1 MKSWRS
7 FPHTSSHS
15 QKEFIYVRLSQTVRP
30 GRYLFSIRDRS
41 HLLGSVADREEV
53 SPRISFSQPLTYK
66 IFSPGKKHPATSV
79 FTHPHPQPQ
88 PPRPS
93 TRARRICFRNGC
105 DTQPEE
111 KALLCEGIG
120 NRRSLGAVL
129 SRLSTATLPTKCKR
143 SEQSSAFSSGVP
155 FAPTPQKPNFSQS
168 HHNISAVSIAVAII
182 SSIFSASFCSELRM
196 ILIFGFVTGCFA
208 TKIVQQS
215 SYG

>member
-79 FTHPHPQPQ
+79 FTHPQPQ

-111 KALLCEGIG
+111 KALFCEGIG

-143 SEQSSAFSSGVP
+143 PEQSSAFSSGVP
-155 FAPTPQKPNFSQS
+155 FASPSKNQIFLSHTTTSLPSQS
-168 HHNISAVSIAVAII
+168 LLPSSHRSSPPASARN
-182 SSIFSASFCSELRM
+182 C
-196 ILIFGFVTGCFA
+196 G
-208 TKIVQQS
+208 
-215 SYG
+215 